1 MTRTDVVASS
11 RPQASGATQM
21 GKRSSSAFRRMLILP
36 VALFVTAL
44 AMPSAALAV
53 EEGSGYNQKPN
64 TPTTPTTP
72 AATTPTPTTG
82 TSPSKESS
90 TPTKETAPSKEA
102 APATTSSTP
111 TTKATKAS
119 TLPFTGLDLR
129 WTIAVGLLLMGAG
142 FSIVVLQRRQRR
154 DSQR

>member
-1 MTRTDVVASS
+1 V
-11 RPQASGATQM
+11 
-21 GKRSSSAFRRMLILP
+21 LILP
-36 VALFVTAL
+36 AALFVVAL

-64 TPTTPTTP
+64 TPTTPATPAAPTTP
-72 AATTPTPTTG
+72 ATSPTPSTG
-82 TSPSKESS
+82 TSPSKESTTPS
-90 TPTKETAPSKEA
+90 TGTSPSKEA

-154 DSQR
+154 DSER

>member
-21 GKRSSSAFRRMLILP
+21 RKRSSSAFRRMLILP

-53 EEGSGYNQKPN
+53 EEGSGYSQKPN

-90 TPTKETAPSKEA
+90 TPAKETAPAKEA
-102 APATTSSTP
+102 APSTTSSTP